1 MSVYKSL
8 TTSDVIITPFK
19 TNKTFSFN
27 GGDFTSS
34 NIGIDRFI
42 GQNIPFISG
51 SNTTGHIS
59 TQYKSL
65 IYNSVKQLYYSNY
78 LRGEDGSPAI
88 LPLFNTDGTITA
100 EGSANQPMFDNYL
113 SNTLEA
119 SRLFPTA
126 SNDEIGVIAIPSNLF
141 GEYIKPGTFRFEYS
155 GTLTGTITDDGN
167 GGLFQDG
174 AKIGDI
180 IYQHGMAIITSA
192 GSSITGSVYGTAL
205 YGTGVYS
212 NANSSELNY
221 LLTTGN
227 VTCSFQSTMTI
238 HESQYKCT
246 FSPNEYTYTQN
257 PSAISGSLNSGIVY
271 DFLTGSYFEPYITT
285 VGLYNNANQLV
296 AVGKLSQP
304 LQSSNVT
311 DTTILVNL
319 DL

>member
-19 TNKTFSFN
+19 TNKNFSFIGTN
-27 GGDFTSS
+27 FTSS
-34 NIGIDRFI
+34 NIGIDRFV
-42 GQNIPFISG
+42 GTNSPYISG
-51 SNTTGHIS
+51 SDNTGHITLQS
-59 TQYKSL
+59 KSL
-65 IYNSVKQLYYSNY
+65 IYNSVKQLYYSNFT
-78 LRGEDGSPAI
+78 RGEDGSTVLTSSV
-88 LPLFNTDGTITA
+88 LPDGVRVGQGGI
-100 EGSANQPMFDNYL
+100 QPMYDNYL

-126 SNDEIGVIAIPSNLF
+126 SGDEIGVIAIPSNLF
-141 GEYIKPGTFRFEYS
+141 GEYIKPGTFRFEYN
-155 GTLTGTITDDGN
+155 GTSNGIITDDGN

-180 IYQHGMAIITSA
+180 IYQHGMAIVTSA

-212 NANSSELNY
+212 TANSNDLNY
-221 LLTTGN
+221 LITTTN
-227 VTCSFQSTMTI
+227 ATCSFESNLTI
-238 HESQYKCT
+238 YESQYKCT
-246 FSPNEYTYTQN
+246 FNPNEFTYTQN
-257 PSAISGSLNSGIVY
+257 PSSLSGSGGVPY
-271 DFLTGSYFEPYITT
+271 DFVTGSYFEPYITT
-285 VGLYNNANQLV
+285 IGLYNNANQLV